1 MPRRYRLLL
10 AAVLVGALGLAAC
23 GEFPFG
29 GGAEDRS
36 DESSAFAFLSDG
48 AAASV
53 EKVVEREADRMARPE
68 PPAAM
73 SRDTA
78 TAVGMAA
85 ERAAVRAV
93 NAKAAPATQIVVQEV
108 EAAAMKQVSTEAQ
121 AMAPARRVIRD
132 ATIGIVVGDVNDA
145 VERLAALVD
154 GIPAAFL
161 ASADVRDDDPRSIS
175 TVTLRVP
182 VDRFDEV
189 RALVREQGSE
199 VVFEDVGGR
208 DVTAEFTD
216 VDARLRTAEA
226 AERQLLDILATART
240 VQDTLDVQRELLEVR
255 SRIEVLQGQLNVLT
269 NQTDLATI
277 TVRLHPAPDLRIE
290 RFQPEGYFMHGSTE
304 LPIMIAN
311 HGTVDLHDVVVR
323 DRLAPGMVFE
333 WASSQGV
340 YEAASHSVL
349 WSIDR
354 LDANS
359 SRDVWSRVRLEG
371 DGTPMQVTATI
382 TAGGVVREPSEDR
395 AEATLPFFVDLS
407 VFKEGE
413 ASVPVGRDA
422 TYFINF
428 QNHGNG
434 DAREVR
440 LSERL
445 PEGMTFVRAE
455 GGGRYD
461 ADTRTVVWEFPRL
474 SPESGQGVFY
484 EARVDRSEGRFQTET
499 KIEFAGEDR
508 ASVDNRV
515 VTFLTALPED
525 VANRDVFGPGSTARD
540 AVGLLLEIVRWLA
553 NAAIV
558 LVIVAGPFVAVGFLL
573 RLGVRAIKRRRA
585 RPVAD
590 A

>member
-1 MPRRYRLLL
+1 MPRLLRLLL
-10 AAVLVGALGLAAC
+10 AVVLMGALGLAAC

-29 GGAEDRS
+29 GG
-36 DESSAFAFLSDG
+36 DESEERSM
-48 AAASV
+48 AAPAATMAPAPAVMV
-53 EKVVEREADRMARPE
+53 EKTVEGER
-68 PPAAM
+68 M

-78 TAVGMAA
+78 TAMGMAA
-85 ERAAVRAV
+85 ERAVIRVADV
-93 NAKAAPATQIVVQEV
+93 NAPVQPQIVVREV
-108 EAAAMKQVSTEAQ
+108 PVETAVMKQVSTEAQ
-121 AMAPARRVIRD
+121 AMVPARRVIRD
-132 ATIGIVVGDVNDA
+132 ATIGIVVGDVSFA
-145 VERLAALVD
+145 VERLQELVD
-154 GIPAAFL
+154 GIPQAFVD
-161 ASADVRDDDPRSIS
+161 SADVRDDDPRSIS

-182 VDRFDEV
+182 VERFDEV

-199 VVFEDVGGR
+199 VVFEDIGGR

-226 AERQLLDILATART
+226 AERQLLEILATART

-255 SRIEVLQGQLNVLT
+255 SRIEVLQGQLNLLA

-340 YEAASHSVL
+340 YVAATHSVV
-349 WSIDR
+349 WEIDR

-382 TAGGVVREPSEDR
+382 TAGGVVREPAEDR

-413 ASVPVGRDA
+413 ASVAVGQDA
-422 TYFINF
+422 TYFIHF

-461 ADTRTVVWEFPRL
+461 ADSRTVVWEFPRL
-474 SPESGQGVFY
+474 SPDSGQGVFY

-499 KIEFAGEDR
+499 TIEFAGEDR
-508 ASVDNRV
+508 ANVDNRV

-525 VANRDVFGPGSTARD
+525 VADRDVFGPDSTARD
-540 AVGLLLEIVRWLA
+540 AVGLLLDILRFLA

-558 LVIVAGPFVAVGFLL
+558 VVIVAGPFAVVG
-573 RLGVRAIKRRRA
+573 GSIWWGIRAIKRRRT
-585 RPVAD
+585 RPGAD

>member
-1 MPRRYRLLL
+1 MPRLLRLLL
-10 AAVLVGALGLAAC
+10 AVVLVGALGLAAC

-29 GGAEDRS
+29 GGAEERS
-36 DESSAFAFLSDG
+36 DET
-48 AAASV
+48 
-53 EKVVEREADRMARPE
+53 MARPE
-68 PPAAM
+68 ASAAM

-85 ERAAVRAV
+85 ERAAVRVVDAQ
-93 NAKAAPATQIVVQEV
+93 AAPAPQIVVQEV

-121 AMAPARRVIRD
+121 AVAPARRVIRN

-145 VERLAALVD
+145 VRELQALVD
-154 GIPAAFL
+154 GIPEAFL

-226 AERQLLDILATART
+226 AERQLLEILATART

-311 HGTVDLHDVVVR
+311 HGTVDLRAVVVR
-323 DRLAPGMVFE
+323 DKLAPGMVFE

-340 YEAASHSVL
+340 YEAATNSVV

-382 TAGGVVREPSEDR
+382 TADGVVREPSEDR

-413 ASVPVGRDA
+413 ASVAVGRDV
-422 TYFINF
+422 TYFIHF

-540 AVGLLLEIVRWLA
+540 AVGLLLDIVRWLA

-558 LVIVAGPFVAVGFLL
+558 LLIVAGPFAVVGFLVW
-573 RLGVRAIKRRRA
+573 RGVRAIRRRRA
-585 RPVAD
+585 QPEAD

>member
-1 MPRRYRLLL
+1 MPRLLRLLL
-10 AAVLVGALGLAAC
+10 AVVLVGVLGLAAC
-23 GEFPFG
+23 GELPFG
-29 GGAEDRS
+29 GDEEERS
-36 DESSAFAFLSDG
+36 MAAP
-48 AAASV
+48 AAA
-53 EKVVEREADRMARPE
+53 MAPA
-68 PPAAM
+68 PPAAMVERTVQQESM

-78 TAVGMAA
+78 TAIGMAA
-85 ERAAVRAV
+85 ERGAVRVAE
-93 NAKAAPATQIVVQEV
+93 APAAAPAVAKVQVESERQEFV
-108 EAAAMKQVSTEAQ
+108 AEAAAPQ
-121 AMAPARRVIRD
+121 RRVIRD
-132 ATIGIVVGDVNDA
+132 ATIGIVVGDVNEA
-145 VERLAALVD
+145 VRRLQELVD
-154 GIPAAFL
+154 GIPQAFVD
-161 ASADVRDDDPRSIS
+161 SADVRDDDPRSIS

-226 AERQLLDILATART
+226 AERQLLEILATART

-255 SRIEVLQGQLNVLT
+255 SRIEVLQGQLNLLT

-311 HGTVDLHDVVVR
+311 HGTVDLRDVVVR

-340 YEAASHSVL
+340 YEAATNSVV

-413 ASVPVGRDA
+413 ASVPVGRDV

-461 ADTRTVVWEFPRL
+461 ADSRTVVWEFPRL

-508 ASVDNRV
+508 ADVDNRV

-525 VANRDVFGPGSTARD
+525 VADRDVFGPGSTARD
-540 AVGLLLEIVRWLA
+540 AVGLLLGVLRFLA
-553 NAAIV
+553 DAAIV
-558 LVIVAGPFVAVGFLL
+558 VAIVAGPFVAVGFLL
-573 RLGVRAIKRRRA
+573 RLGVRSIKRRRA
-585 RPVAD
+585 QPEAD

>member
-1 MPRRYRLLL
+1 M
-10 AAVLVGALGLAAC
+10 
-23 GEFPFG
+23 
-29 GGAEDRS
+29 
-36 DESSAFAFLSDG
+36 
-48 AAASV
+48 
-53 EKVVEREADRMARPE
+53 
-68 PPAAM
+68 
-73 SRDTA
+73 
-78 TAVGMAA
+78 
-85 ERAAVRAV
+85 
-93 NAKAAPATQIVVQEV
+93 
-108 EAAAMKQVSTEAQ
+108 EAQ
-121 AMAPARRVIRD
+121 AAPEPLVVVREVPVEVEKSAMQPVVTEAESAAPARRVIRN
-132 ATIGIVVGDVNDA
+132 ATIGIVVGDVSDA
-145 VERLAALVD
+145 VRQLQELVD
-154 GIPAAFL
+154 GIPEAFL

-199 VVFEDVGGR
+199 VVFEDIGGR

-311 HGTVDLHDVVVR
+311 HGTVDLRAVVVR
-323 DRLAPGMVFE
+323 DKLAPGMVFE

-340 YEAASHSVL
+340 YEAATNSVV

-422 TYFINF
+422 TYFISF

-461 ADTRTVVWEFPRL
+461 ADTRTVVWEFPAAVTRFRA
-474 SPESGQGVFY
+474 G
-484 EARVDRSEGRFQTET
+484 RVLRGAGRSERRSVPNRDEDRVRRRGPRRCRQPGGDVPDRAARRRGEPRRVRAWINGTRRGGSAAGHRAL
-499 KIEFAGEDR
+499 AGERGDCAGDCGR
-508 ASVDNRV
+508 AVCGGWIP
-515 VTFLTALPED
+515 AP
-525 VANRDVFGPGSTARD
+525 
-540 AVGLLLEIVRWLA
+540 VGRS
-553 NAAIV
+553 
-558 LVIVAGPFVAVGFLL
+558 G
-573 RLGVRAIKRRRA
+573 
-585 RPVAD
+585 D
-590 A
+590 

>member
-1 MPRRYRLLL
+1 MPRRYGLLL
-10 AAVLVGALGLAAC
+10 AALLVGALGLAAC

-29 GGAEDRS
+29 GGNESEERS
-36 DESSAFAFLSDG
+36 MDAP
-48 AAASV
+48 AATMAPAPAVMV
-53 EKVVEREADRMARPE
+53 EKTVEGER
-68 PPAAM
+68 M

-78 TAVGMAA
+78 TAMGMAA
-85 ERAAVRAV
+85 ERAVIRVADV
-93 NAKAAPATQIVVQEV
+93 NAPAQPQVVVREVPAEV
-108 EAAAMKQVSTEAQ
+108 EKAVFVEAES
-121 AMAPARRVIRD
+121 AAPARRVIRD
-132 ATIGIVVGDVNDA
+132 ATIGIVVGDVSVA
-145 VERLAALVD
+145 VERLQALVD
-154 GIPAAFL
+154 GIPQAFVD
-161 ASADVRDDDPRSIS
+161 SADVRDDDPRSIS

-182 VDRFDEV
+182 VERFDEV

-199 VVFEDVGGR
+199 VVFEDIGGR

-226 AERQLLDILATART
+226 AERQLLEILATART

-255 SRIEVLQGQLNVLT
+255 SRIEVLQGQLNLLT

-311 HGTVDLHDVVVR
+311 QGTVDLHDVVVR

-340 YEAASHSVL
+340 YEAATNSVV

-413 ASVPVGRDA
+413 ASVAVGQDA
-422 TYFINF
+422 TYFIHF
-428 QNHGNG
+428 ENHGNG

-440 LSERL
+440 LTERL

-474 SPESGQGVFY
+474 SPEAGQGVFY
-484 EARVDRSEGRFQTET
+484 EARVERSEGRFQTET

-508 ASVDNRV
+508 ADVDNRV

-525 VANRDVFGPGSTARD
+525 VADRDVFGPGSTARD
-540 AVGLLLEIVRWLA
+540 AVGLLLGVLRFLA
-553 NAAIV
+553 DAAIV
-558 LVIVAGPFVAVGFLL
+558 VAIVAGPFVAVGFLV

-585 RPVAD
+585 QPEAD

>member
-1 MPRRYRLLL
+1 MSWRQRVLLVVLL
-10 AAVLVGALGLAAC
+10 AGALGLAAC

-29 GGAEDRS
+29 G
-36 DESSAFAFLSDG
+36 ESEKQSM
-48 AAASV
+48 AAPAATMTS
-53 EKVVEREADRMARPE
+53 E

-73 SRDTA
+73 VERTVEGVRMSRDTA
-78 TAVGMAA
+78 GAMGMAA
-85 ERAAVRAV
+85 ERGVVREAEV
-93 NAKAAPATQIVVQEV
+93 LAAPAPQIVVREVSV
-108 EAAAMKQVSTEAQ
+108 EAAAMKQVSTEARSV
-121 AMAPARRVIRD
+121 APARRVIRD

-145 VERLAALVD
+145 VERLQALVD
-154 GIPAAFL
+154 GIPEAFM

-216 VDARLRTAEA
+216 LEARLRTAEA

-240 VQDTLDVQRELLEVR
+240 VQDTLDVQRELLDVR
-255 SRIEVLQGQLNVLT
+255 SRIEVLQGQLNLLT

-290 RFQPEGYFMHGSTE
+290 RFQPEGYAMHGSTE
-304 LPIMIAN
+304 LPIIIAN
-311 HGTVDLHDVVVR
+311 HGTVDLRDVVVR
-323 DRLAPGMVFE
+323 DRLAEGMVFE

-340 YEAASHSVL
+340 YEAASHSVV

-371 DGTPMQVTATI
+371 DGTSMQVTATI
-382 TAGGVVREPSEDR
+382 TAGGLVREPAEDR

-407 VFKEGE
+407 VFKEGD
-413 ASVPVGRDA
+413 ASVPLGRDA

-440 LSERL
+440 LTEHL
-445 PEGMTFVRAE
+445 PDGMTFVRAE

-461 ADTRTVVWEFPRL
+461 AATRTVVWEFPRL
-474 SPESGQGVFY
+474 SPNSGQGVFY
-484 EARVDRSEGRFQTET
+484 EARVDRGEGRFQTET
-499 KIEFAGEDR
+499 NIEFAGEDR
-508 ASVDNRV
+508 AGVDNRV

-525 VANRDVFGPGSTARD
+525 VAGREVFGPGSTARD
-540 AVGLLLEIVRWLA
+540 AVGLLLDIMRFLA

-558 LVIVAGPFVAVGFLL
+558 VAIVAGPFAVVAVLVW
-573 RLGVRAIKRRRA
+573 RGVWAIRRRRA
-585 RPVAD
+585 RPEAD

>member
-1 MPRRYRLLL
+1 M
-10 AAVLVGALGLAAC
+10 
-23 GEFPFG
+23 
-29 GGAEDRS
+29 
-36 DESSAFAFLSDG
+36 
-48 AAASV
+48 
-53 EKVVEREADRMARPE
+53 
-68 PPAAM
+68 
-73 SRDTA
+73 
-78 TAVGMAA
+78 
-85 ERAAVRAV
+85 
-93 NAKAAPATQIVVQEV
+93 
-108 EAAAMKQVSTEAQ
+108 
-121 AMAPARRVIRD
+121 IRD

-145 VERLAALVD
+145 VERLQALVD

-182 VDRFDEV
+182 VDRFDEI

-216 VDARLRTAEA
+216 VDARLRTAQA
-226 AERQLLDILATART
+226 AERQLLEILATART

-255 SRIEVLQGQLNVLT
+255 SRIEVLQGQLNLLT

-311 HGTVDLHDVVVR
+311 HGTVDLRAVVVR
-323 DRLAPGMVFE
+323 DKLAPGMVFE

-340 YEAASHSVL
+340 YEAATNSVV

-382 TAGGVVREPSEDR
+382 MAGGVVREPSEDR

-413 ASVPVGRDA
+413 GSVAVGRDV
-422 TYFINF
+422 TYFIHF

-461 ADTRTVVWEFPRL
+461 ADSRTVVWEFPRL

-484 EARVDRSEGRFQTET
+484 EARVERSEGRFQTET

-508 ASVDNRV
+508 ADVDNRV

-525 VANRDVFGPGSTARD
+525 VADRDVFGPGSTARD
-540 AVGLLLEIVRWLA
+540 AVGLLLGVLRFLA
-553 NAAIV
+553 DAAIV
-558 LVIVAGPFVAVGFLL
+558 VAIVAGPFVAVGFLV

-585 RPVAD
+585 QPEAD

>member
-1 MPRRYRLLL
+1 MSRLLRLLL
-10 AAVLVGALGLAAC
+10 AVVLMGALGLAAC

-29 GGAEDRS
+29 GGAEERS
-36 DESSAFAFLSDG
+36 DET
-48 AAASV
+48 
-53 EKVVEREADRMARPE
+53 MARPE
-68 PPAAM
+68 ASAAM

-85 ERAAVRAV
+85 ERAAVRVAD
-93 NAKAAPATQIVVQEV
+93 AQAAPAPQIVVQEV

-121 AMAPARRVIRD
+121 AMAPARRVIRN
-132 ATIGIVVGDVNDA
+132 ATIGIVVGDVNEA
-145 VERLAALVD
+145 VRELQALVD
-154 GIPAAFL
+154 GIPEAFL

-226 AERQLLDILATART
+226 AERQLLEILATART

-255 SRIEVLQGQLNVLT
+255 SRIEVLQGQLNLLT
-269 NQTDLATI
+269 SQTDLATI

-311 HGTVDLHDVVVR
+311 HGTVDLRDVVVR
-323 DRLAPGMVFE
+323 DTLAPGMVFE

-340 YEAASHSVL
+340 YEAATNSVV

-371 DGTPMQVTATI
+371 DGTPMVVTATI

-440 LSERL
+440 LTERL
-445 PEGMTFVRAE
+445 PDGMTFVRAE

-508 ASVDNRV
+508 ADVDNRV

-525 VANRDVFGPGSTARD
+525 VADRDVFGPGSTARD
-540 AVGLLLEIVRWLA
+540 AVGLLLDIVRWLA

-558 LVIVAGPFVAVGFLL
+558 LVIVAGPFVAVGFLV

-585 RPVAD
+585 QPEAD

>member
-1 MPRRYRLLL
+1 MPKQYRML
-10 AAVLVGALGLAAC
+10 AAVLVVGALALAAC

-29 GGAEDRS
+29 GDE
-36 DESSAFAFLSDG
+36 ESSERSMAAPAMAMAPEPPAAM

-53 EKVVEREADRMARPE
+53 ESER
-68 PPAAM
+68 M

-78 TAVGMAA
+78 TAMGMAA
-85 ERAAVRAV
+85 ERAVVREAE
-93 NAKAAPATQIVVQEV
+93 APAATAQSIVVQEV
-108 EAAAMKQVSTEAQ
+108 PVEATVMKQVTETEAG
-121 AMAPARRVIRD
+121 AAPARRVIRD
-132 ATIGIVVGDVNDA
+132 AMIGIVVGDVAEA
-145 VERLAALVD
+145 VRRLQALVD
-154 GIPAAFL
+154 GIPQAFVD
-161 ASADVRDDDPRSIS
+161 SADVRDDDPRSIS

-182 VDRFDEV
+182 VERFDEV
-189 RALVREQGSE
+189 RGLVREQGSE

-216 VDARLRTAEA
+216 LEARLRTAQA
-226 AERQLLDILATART
+226 TERQLLDILATART
-240 VQDTLDVQRELLEVR
+240 VSDTLEVQRELLEVR
-255 SRIEVLQGQLNVLT
+255 SRIEVLQGQLNLLA

-290 RFQPEGYFMHGSTE
+290 RFSPEGYAMHGSTE
-304 LPIMIAN
+304 LPITIAN
-311 HGTVDLHDVVVR
+311 HGTVDLRDVVVR
-323 DRLAPGMVFE
+323 DQLAPGMVFE

-340 YEAASHSVL
+340 YEAASHSVV
-349 WSIDR
+349 WEIDR

-371 DGTPMQVTATI
+371 DGSPMQLTSTI
-382 TAGGVVREPSEDR
+382 TASGVVREPAEDR

-407 VFKEGE
+407 VQKDGE

-422 TYFINF
+422 TYYIHFW
-428 QNHGNG
+428 NHGNG

-440 LSERL
+440 LTERL

-461 ADTRTVVWEFPRL
+461 EGTRTVVWEFPRL
-474 SPESGQGVFY
+474 SPDSGHGVFY

-499 KIEFAGEDR
+499 TIESADEDR
-508 ASVDNRV
+508 AEVDNRV

-525 VANRDVFGPGSTARD
+525 VAGRDVFGPGSTARD
-540 AVGLLLEIVRWLA
+540 AVGLLLDVLRFLA

-558 LVIVAGPFVAVGFLL
+558 VVIVAGPFAVVGVLVW
-573 RLGVRAIKRRRA
+573 LGVRAIRRRRRG
-585 RPVAD
+585 RPEAD

>member
-1 MPRRYRLLL
+1 MPRLLRLLL
-10 AAVLVGALGLAAC
+10 AVVLVGALGLAAC

-29 GGAEDRS
+29 GGAEERS
-36 DESSAFAFLSDG
+36 DEA
-48 AAASV
+48 
-53 EKVVEREADRMARPE
+53 MARPE
-68 PPAAM
+68 ASAAM

-85 ERAAVRAV
+85 ERAAVRVVDAQAV
-93 NAKAAPATQIVVQEV
+93 PAPQIVVQEV

-121 AMAPARRVIRD
+121 AVAPARRVIRD
-132 ATIGIVVGDVNDA
+132 ATIGIVVGDVNEA
-145 VERLAALVD
+145 VRELQALVD
-154 GIPAAFL
+154 GIPEAFL

-199 VVFEDVGGR
+199 VVFEDIGGR

-226 AERQLLDILATART
+226 AERQLLEILATART

-311 HGTVDLHDVVVR
+311 HGTVDLRAVVVR
-323 DRLAPGMVFE
+323 DKLAPGMVFE

-340 YEAASHSVL
+340 YEAATNSVV

-382 TAGGVVREPSEDR
+382 TADGVVREPSEDR

-413 ASVPVGRDA
+413 ASVAVGRDA
-422 TYFINF
+422 TYFIHF

-474 SPESGQGVFY
+474 SPDSGQGVFY

-508 ASVDNRV
+508 ADVDNRV

-525 VANRDVFGPGSTARD
+525 VADRDVFGPGSTARD
-540 AVGLLLEIVRWLA
+540 AVGLLLDIVRWLA

-558 LVIVAGPFVAVGFLL
+558 LLIVAGPFAVVGFLVW
-573 RLGVRAIKRRRA
+573 RGVRAIKRRRA
-585 RPVAD
+585 QPEAD

>member
-1 MPRRYRLLL
+1 MPRRYGLLL
-10 AAVLVGALGLAAC
+10 AALLVGALGLAAC
-23 GEFPFG
+23 GELPFG
-29 GGAEDRS
+29 GG
-36 DESSAFAFLSDG
+36 DESEERSMDAP
-48 AAASV
+48 AATMAPAPAVMV
-53 EKVVEREADRMARPE
+53 EKTVEGER
-68 PPAAM
+68 M

-78 TAVGMAA
+78 TAMGMAA
-85 ERAAVRAV
+85 ERAVIRVADVNVPAQPQVVVR
-93 NAKAAPATQIVVQEV
+93 EV
-108 EAAAMKQVSTEAQ
+108 PVETAAMKQVSTESEA
-121 AMAPARRVIRD
+121 AAPARRVIRD
-132 ATIGIVVGDVNDA
+132 ATIGIVVGDVSVA
-145 VERLAALVD
+145 VERLQELVD
-154 GIPAAFL
+154 GIPQAFVD
-161 ASADVRDDDPRSIS
+161 SADVRDDDPRSIS

-182 VDRFDEV
+182 VERFDEV

-226 AERQLLDILATART
+226 AERQLLEILATART

-255 SRIEVLQGQLNVLT
+255 SRIEVLQGQLNLLT

-340 YEAASHSVL
+340 YVAATHSVV
-349 WSIDR
+349 WEIDR

-413 ASVPVGRDA
+413 ASVPVGRDV
-422 TYFINF
+422 TYFLNF

-474 SPESGQGVFY
+474 SPDSGQGVFY
-484 EARVDRSEGRFQTET
+484 EARVERSEGRFQTET

-508 ASVDNRV
+508 ADVDNRV

-525 VANRDVFGPGSTARD
+525 VADRDVFGPGSTARD
-540 AVGLLLEIVRWLA
+540 AVGLLLAVLRFLA
-553 NAAIV
+553 DAAIV
-558 LVIVAGPFVAVGFLL
+558 VAIVAGPFVAVGFLV
-573 RLGVRAIKRRRA
+573 RLGVRAIKHRRA
-585 RPVAD
+585 QPEAD